1 MTLYAP
7 SSSVQ
12 SHCCR
17 RRSMTF
23 RLRLLLLLVCY
34 SYIASNLPSID
45 GLAAAITSSTV
56 LPSSAVD
63 TASSRNQDHHV
74 SFDQQIIQ
82 DFIYSSSGSDGQ
94 ESRESSSS
102 SSSSSSSLL
111 SRFHVHGW
119 RWHTLSLARESGRLS
134 SLASRTTAKDLD
146 EASRL
151 KDAVSYVVD
160 FNMKGLH
167 KIEKQVFFPW
177 MREKFT
183 RSTSINNDAEL
194 SKAFTQVMDR
204 LEKDQRHV
212 AKLGDTISKNVE
224 IACNPKKSE
233 RIRSEAVQVIAD
245 QSAQL
250 EQTTRSMIEVEDKLL
265 VPSIAKI
272 VPEDEQKSFSNKV
285 LRNLGLM
292 DSRLHLVGMYEA
304 VNDLEGQSNVVEKDL
319 FERSIPSIPQM
330 MIPRWRRKLY
340 EPRTKDLSFI

>member
-1 MTLYAP
+1 
-7 SSSVQ
+7 
-12 SHCCR
+12 
-17 RRSMTF
+17 MTF
-23 RLRLLLLLVCY
+23 QIRLLLLLGCFW
-34 SYIASNLPSID
+34 YIASSLPSIE
-45 GLAAAITSSTV
+45 GLAAATSTTILQSSSIVDSASSTKQECHI
-56 LPSSAVD
+56 SND
-63 TASSRNQDHHV
+63 EK
-74 SFDQQIIQ
+74 IIQ
-82 DFIYSSSGSDGQ
+82 DFIYSPSPDGQ
-94 ESRESSSS
+94 ESLR
-102 SSSSSSSLL
+102 SSSSLL
-111 SRFHVHGW
+111 SRFHINGW
-119 RWHTLSLARESGRLS
+119 RWHTLSLARESRRLS
-134 SLASRTTAKDLD
+134 KLASRTATKDLN

-151 KDAVSYVVD
+151 RDAVSYVVD

-167 KIEKQVFFPW
+167 KIENQVFFPW

-183 RSTSINNDAEL
+183 RSTSISNDAEL
-194 SKAFTQVMDR
+194 SKAFTHVMDR

-212 AKLGDTISKNVE
+212 AKLGDMISKNVE
-224 IACNPKKSE
+224 IACNPTKAE

-250 EQTTRSMIEVEDKLL
+250 EQTTRSMIEIEDKLL

-304 VNDLEGQSNVVEKDL
+304 VNDLEGQSKVVEKDL

-340 EPRTKDLSFI
+340 EPRTKDLSSV